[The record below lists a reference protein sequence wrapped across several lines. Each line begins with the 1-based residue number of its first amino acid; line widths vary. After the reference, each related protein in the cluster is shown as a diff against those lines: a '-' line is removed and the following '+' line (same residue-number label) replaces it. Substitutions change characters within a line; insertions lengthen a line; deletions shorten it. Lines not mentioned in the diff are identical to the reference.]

1 MEDMKVTLK
10 DIVTKRLAAA
20 PESTA
25 KSELIEE
32 LSENLFSRYTDLT
45 AGGVS
50 EEDARDRAVDALGD
64 TNELV
69 EYLKGLEPDQSLPEQ
84 VLDSEKADG
93 GQIEEILH
101 NVEDILRGAFQKAKT
116 AFRDAKDAVKQG
128 INTEDRTYTRKYDG
142 ELGELEQKIHDL
154 ETAMEENQR
163 RLEAEEEALGQLE
176 NARDVLEA
184 VGDQS
189 AVEKALAD
197 IEVKIGAKEA
207 EIEALEEAYAAME
220 EQFDALEEEFDAL
233 EEALDAED
241 DSDVHDAE
249 ITFEH
254 DKSSDKGWKVTY
266 EDKKGHSVE
275 FGSDELKDSV
285 KDMMKDIEQVIR
297 EATGMAKDITK
308 SACKAAK
315 EGSKAAMDAA
325 KEGSKAAW
333 EAAAAACTP
342 DTAVEANQPIDA
354 AQLKGIDVQTYG
366 GDITVRMS
374 QDTDGDVLVGGDI
387 EDIEVFRSADGVL
400 TIRPIKTETASF
412 FFGRGIF
419 NSSSS
424 ADVILDLPR
433 RNWEFLKL
441 STTNGDV
448 NLSGDMPVDQVA
460 VSSVSGDI
468 NAKLPTCAKAVFRT
482 TNGDIRWTGDVSDF
496 RMESI
501 SGDVQF
507 RGSADSVCAKTTS
520 GDLTVEGSACAAGIK
535 TVSGDVCLR
544 SSVLPDKMDVV
555 TTSGDMWIDIPDA
568 GPFTA
573 KFRSTSGDF
582 TSDFF
587 TGRMGG
593 RSCTFT
599 YQGGGKSQYN
609 FASISG
615 DVELRK
621 YY

>member
-1 MEDMKVTLK
+1 MEDMKATLK
-10 DIVTKRLAAA
+10 DIVTKRLSAA
-20 PESTA
+20 PDNTA
-25 KSELIEE
+25 KSELIDE

-45 AGGVS
+45 AAGVS
-50 EEDARDRAVDALGD
+50 EEEARDRAVDALGD
-64 TNELV
+64 TDELV
-69 EYLKGLEPDQSLPEQ
+69 EYLKGLEPNQSLPEQ
-84 VLDSEKADG
+84 VLASEKNDG

-142 ELGELEQKIHDL
+142 ELGELEQRIHDL

-207 EIEALEEAYAAME
+207 EIEALEEAYTAME

-233 EEALDAED
+233 EEALDREDEAED
-241 DSDVHDAE
+241 VEVIIEAE
-249 ITFEH
+249 NNGEFH
-254 DKSSDKGWKVTY
+254 KNWKVTY

-275 FGSDELKDSV
+275 FDSETIKDSM

-315 EGSKAAMDAA
+315 EGSKAAWD
-325 KEGSKAAW
+325 
-333 EAAAAACTP
+333 AAAAVCTP
-342 DTAVEANQPIDA
+342 DTAVETDQPIDA

-374 QDTDGDVLVGGDI
+374 QDPEGNVIVGGDI
-387 EDIEVFRSADGVL
+387 DDIEVFRSADGVL
-400 TIRPIKTETASF
+400 TIRPVNTETASF

-419 NSSSS
+419 SSSSS

-433 RNWEFLKL
+433 RSWEFLKL

-460 VSSVSGDI
+460 LSSVSGDI
-468 NAKLPTCAKAVFRT
+468 NAKLPTCAKAVCKT

-520 GDLTVEGSACAAGIK
+520 GDLTVEGSVCAAVIK

-544 SSVLPDKMDVV
+544 SSVLPDKMDMV
-555 TTSGDMWIDIPDA
+555 TTSGDMWVDIPDA

-599 YQGGGKSQYN
+599 YQGGGKSQYS

-621 YY
+621 YC